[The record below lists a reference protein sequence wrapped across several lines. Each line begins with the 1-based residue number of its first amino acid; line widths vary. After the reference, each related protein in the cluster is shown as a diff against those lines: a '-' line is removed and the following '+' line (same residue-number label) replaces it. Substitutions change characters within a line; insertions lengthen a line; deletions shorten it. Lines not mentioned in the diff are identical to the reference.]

1 MRLIRFPVLATFALC
16 GCGVGT
22 VVNVVTAPVRVV
34 GKAADLATTS
44 QSEADEKR
52 GRELRRLEQRYGELE
67 RDYRR
72 ENLRCIEGRRQ
83 SCEGRDGIAEEMA
96 AIRAQLPAQPE

>member
-1 MRLIRFPVLATFALC
+1 MRLTRISMLAAFALG

-22 VVNVVTAPVRVV
+22 IVDVVTAPVRVA

-52 GRELRRLEQRYGELE
+52 GRDLRRLEARYGELE
-67 RDYRR
+67 RAYYQEDQRCSAGSSEACARR
-72 ENLRCIEGRRQ
+72 DTILR
-83 SCEGRDGIAEEMA
+83 EMD
-96 AIRAQLPAQPE
+96 AIRPQLPVRPN